1 MPEIYD
7 EDVNDIIRAV
17 WSLEGKDQTIET
29 LLDSSLADEGTL
41 DFFTMEKI
49 NDKEYK
55 LILSPNNIQDVYDP
69 YEICGEF

>member
-17 WSLEGKDQTIET
+17 WSLKGKDQTTET
-29 LLDSSLADEGTL
+29 LLDSSLADEGIL
-41 DFFTMEKI
+41 YFFTMKAI

-55 LILSPNNIQDVYDP
+55 LILSPNNIQDVYDS